1 MRDDRR
7 PNPQSPVP
15 ARVTNKCPPPTSLRP
30 ASPRSK
36 FDATDR
42 QERRL
47 SHAASE
53 PESPAYR
60 LHPPSVNGRSPRHS
74 IGALSAKSPS
84 VAYANQE
91 EDVDDAPPLTVTRV
105 GGGYSGVKSPGR
117 AKTPP
122 AARPASATPIGH
134 VSRATPLTRHHD
146 PRSHAAST
154 STRGG
159 KKHERAFDPTLTKQ
173 LAHKEAALRFELE
186 RVRAQNVTLVA
197 ENDGMRRR
205 LHETR
210 KRFTATEGDFVLQ
223 SHELDRARER
233 ALGEG
238 ALRVAELE
246 DRSDRQRRTLQELA
260 VASEALAKDN
270 VVSFL
275 YCISRTG
282 K

>member
-1 MRDDRR
+1 M
-7 PNPQSPVP
+7 
-15 ARVTNKCPPPTSLRP
+15 PPPTSLRP

-42 QERRL
+42 QEPRL
-47 SHAASE
+47 SHAAIE

-146 PRSHAAST
+146 PAAHAAST

-238 ALRVAELE
+238 ARRVAELE

-270 VVSFL
+270 VVSSL
-275 YCISRTG
+275 YCIPVRAN
-282 K
+282 

>member
-1 MRDDRR
+1 
-7 PNPQSPVP
+7 
-15 ARVTNKCPPPTSLRP
+15 
-30 ASPRSK
+30 
-36 FDATDR
+36 
-42 QERRL
+42 
-47 SHAASE
+47 
-53 PESPAYR
+53 
-60 LHPPSVNGRSPRHS
+60 
-74 IGALSAKSPS
+74 
-84 VAYANQE
+84 
-91 EDVDDAPPLTVTRV
+91 
-105 GGGYSGVKSPGR
+105 
-117 AKTPP
+117 
-122 AARPASATPIGH
+122 
-134 VSRATPLTRHHD
+134 SRATPLTRHHD
-146 PRSHAAST
+146 LSHAAST

-238 ALRVAELE
+238 ARRVAELE

-270 VVSFL
+270 VVSSL
-275 YCISRTG
+275 YCIPVRAN
-282 K
+282 

>member
-1 MRDDRR
+1 MSGKRGPSSGTMVSPRKSFFQSLDKDERDALLKIA
-7 PNPQSPVP
+7 P
-15 ARVTNKCPPPTSLRP
+15 SL
-30 ASPRSK
+30 RSK

-197 ENDGMRRR
+197 EIG
-205 LHETR
+205 
-210 KRFTATEGDFVLQ
+210 
-223 SHELDRARER
+223 RAH
-233 ALGEG
+233 
-238 ALRVAELE
+238 V
-246 DRSDRQRRTLQELA
+246 
-260 VASEALAKDN
+260 
-270 VVSFL
+270 
-275 YCISRTG
+275 
-282 K
+282 

>member
-1 MRDDRR
+1 MADTI
-7 PNPQSPVP
+7 
-15 ARVTNKCPPPTSLRP
+15 A
-30 ASPRSK
+30 
-36 FDATDR
+36 
-42 QERRL
+42 
-47 SHAASE
+47 
-53 PESPAYR
+53 
-60 LHPPSVNGRSPRHS
+60 
-74 IGALSAKSPS
+74 
-84 VAYANQE
+84 
-91 EDVDDAPPLTVTRV
+91 
-105 GGGYSGVKSPGR
+105 
-117 AKTPP
+117 
-122 AARPASATPIGH
+122 ATPRTSTTTGP
-134 VSRATPLTRHHD
+134 ATASISSGTTKPSSTATCAI
-146 PRSHAAST
+146 AAST

-238 ALRVAELE
+238 ARRVAELE

-270 VVSFL
+270 VVS
-275 YCISRTG
+275 
-282 K
+282 